1 MTIGHD
7 NREFQ
12 NTKIAIDYTE
22 TIVDAYLRKEV
33 DWSLRIRIMQH
44 LDVLD
49 DLEELFNPLKD
60 EMYKKYD

>member
-12 NTKIAIDYTE
+12 NPKIAIDYTE

-33 DWSLRIRIMQH
+33 DWSLRIRIMLH
-44 LDVLD
+44 IEVLS